1 MRVPTEQDMTDEQ
14 LDARH
19 ANCAVCVPASAI
31 LGAGLIYHI
40 RRSPRSDQF
49 GRESISRPP
58 HAEHRSLRP
67 TSGTGV
73 SAGHRCTSSTPSWL
87 HFAHVATTKR
97 TPFSADRELP
107 KVR

>member
-1 MRVPTEQDMTDEQ
+1 MIALLLRSLTDEQ

-19 ANCAVCVPASAI
+19 ANCAGQRDP
-31 LGAGLIYHI
+31 GAGLIYHI

-87 HFAHVATTKR
+87 HLAHVATTER
-97 TPFSADRELP
+97 TPFSH
-107 KVR
+107 V